1 MGGVAGWAGHVRRV
15 GARQCGVQ
23 GRVRA
28 RGAHLVRAFCRC
40 RLGFEFSKI
49 CPSNVALNFNKP
61 FELTLSLRRLV
72 QPPARCWTG
81 SGWRARRRCRSGW
94 RCCWR
99 CAARTRCPA
108 PTCAASSCCCAA
120 SAPRPTLPVRRER
133 ERERERE
140 VCGAHSLSGA
150 DLRRVFMLLRGLSS
164 TLPVRSETRIQR
176 WKSCESWEP
185 ESWWPPCSCSRC
197 DTRVFLGGGA
207 EGTQP
212 YGGMRAAMLLLRA
225 MKQMTR
231 REDPLNFFEFN
242 GIDTG
247 IQVRGWASSLNK
259 RYFPELRGSPHLLSV
274 SQPQPL
280 TLASH
285 GGRCCR

>member
-140 VCGAHSLSGA
+140 RGVRRALAVRRRPAPRLHAAARPQLHAAGAKRNPHTAMEKLRIVGA
-150 DLRRVFMLLRGLSS
+150 RELVAAVLVLTLRH
-164 TLPVRSETRIQR
+164 
-176 WKSCESWEP
+176 
-185 ESWWPPCSCSRC
+185 
-197 DTRVFLGGGA
+197 TRVLGWRCRGD
-207 EGTQP
+207 
-212 YGGMRAAMLLLRA
+212 AAVRRHA
-225 MKQMTR
+225 RGHAAATR
-231 REDPLNFFEFN
+231 HETDDAP
-242 GIDTG
+242 
-247 IQVRGWASSLNK
+247 
-259 RYFPELRGSPHLLSV
+259 
-274 SQPQPL
+274 
-280 TLASH
+280 
-285 GGRCCR
+285 

>member
-1 MGGVAGWAGHVRRV
+1 M
-15 GARQCGVQ
+15 
-23 GRVRA
+23 
-28 RGAHLVRAFCRC
+28 
-40 RLGFEFSKI
+40 
-49 CPSNVALNFNKP
+49 
-61 FELTLSLRRLV
+61 
-72 QPPARCWTG
+72 
-81 SGWRARRRCRSGW
+81 
-94 RCCWR
+94 
-99 CAARTRCPA
+99 ARTQA
-108 PTCAASSCCCAA
+108 
-120 SAPRPTLPVRRER
+120 LQER
-133 ERERERE
+133 LALLLE

-197 DTRVFLGGGA
+197 DTRVLLGGGA